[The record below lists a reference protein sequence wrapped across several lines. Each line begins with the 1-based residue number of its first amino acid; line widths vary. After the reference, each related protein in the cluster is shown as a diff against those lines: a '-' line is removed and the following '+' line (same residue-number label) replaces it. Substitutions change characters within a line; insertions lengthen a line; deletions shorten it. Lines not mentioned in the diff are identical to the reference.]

1 MKQRIMQKLR
11 AQTGASITFA
21 LLLFLVCSVLCS
33 VILVA
38 ATASAGR
45 MARIRDMDERYYA
58 VTSAAEV
65 LKGLLDGK
73 TAISETVDGNTRD
86 TTVYLKDGD
95 PLSTQTES
103 FQADAAYRLA
113 QDPVDKLSKEPLELS
128 VESNGPLDAEAEKA
142 LAVRIEESLDENGTI
157 TFAMKNAEGDPYI
170 LTLTFN
176 ADKQQ
181 TTSTWEEEPEDGSE
195 EEPTTHVKTTTTWTW
210 HLAGI
215 TTGQAAGSGGA

>member
-1 MKQRIMQKLR
+1 MKQRILQKLR

-65 LKGLLDGK
+65 LKGLLDGESA
-73 TAISETVDGNTRD
+73 TAVRTTVDGDDENAT
-86 TTVYLKDGD
+86 LSLEDGSLF
-95 PLSTQTES
+95 PYPARSLQE
-103 FQADAAYRLA
+103 DAAYRLS
-113 QDPVDKLSKEPLELS
+113 QDRFQPLRNAKLDFTVTGPDS
-128 VESNGPLDAEAEKA
+128 PLDVE
-142 LAVRIEESLDENGTI
+142 IYESLDENGTI
-157 TFAMKNAEGDPYI
+157 TFTLKNAEGDPYI

-176 ADKQQ
+176 ADNQQ
-181 TTSTWEEEPEDGSE
+181 TTSTWEEEPQEGSE